1 VHAIILCEV
10 AGPVNAA
17 GCGRAGQG
25 GKAEY
30 EAFHKP
36 GFQRIV
42 ILTKANTL
50 SMGKYFLTGL
60 PI

>member
-1 VHAIILCEV
+1 MRQ
-10 AGPVNAA
+10 
-17 GCGRAGQG
+17 GRAGQG

-36 GFQRIV
+36 DFQRIV

-50 SMGKYFLTGL
+50 SMGKYFSTGL
-60 PI
+60 PSWIFAGSLNRP